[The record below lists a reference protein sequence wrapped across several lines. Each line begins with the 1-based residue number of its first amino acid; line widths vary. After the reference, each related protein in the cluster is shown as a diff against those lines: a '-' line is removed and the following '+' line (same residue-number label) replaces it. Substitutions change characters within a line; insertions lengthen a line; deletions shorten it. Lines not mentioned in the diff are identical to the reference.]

1 MDGRGLKLPT
11 VAPAK
16 VTDEEVE
23 QAASAL
29 GLTTINTKT
38 ISAQRILGSHLSEIG
53 AAAVARGIFIVNVDQ
68 IQKMMGRIDGIMDD
82 LPHEPGVQAKMA
94 GVFAQLSKNLNEAAR
109 GLMEAGD
116 PKPNSQMQRPP
127 IGAPPPGQVLIQ
139 VNGGNV
145 KVKDEMVQEG
155 GDATPP
161 LHG

>member
-1 MDGRGLKLPT
+1 MDGKGLKLPT

-23 QAASAL
+23 RAAEAL
-29 GLTTINTKT
+29 GLTTINVK
-38 ISAQRILGSHLSEIG
+38 SVAAQRVLGSHLSEIG
-53 AAAVARGIFIVNVDQ
+53 AAAVARGLFIVNVDQ
-68 IQKMMGRIDGIMDD
+68 IQRMMGRIDGIMDD

-109 GLMEAGD
+109 GLMDAGD
-116 PKPNSQMQRPP
+116 PKSQSQQQRPQ

-155 GDATPP
+155 GDASPP
-161 LHG
+161 VHG